1 MNRNRLRLSGK
12 VAIVTG
18 AGSSGP
24 GIGTGKATSILFAR
38 EGARVLLVDV
48 VASRAEETLAT
59 IEEEGGEASVFEADV
74 SRSDECRAMVDATL
88 ERYGAPSILFNNVG
102 VNARKG
108 ASVADL
114 EEEEWAR
121 VIDTNLK
128 GMMLTSGHTV
138 PAMVKG
144 GGGSII
150 NVSSTAGIRAGPEVS
165 YSAAKGAVISLTK
178 SMAMQHGRQNI
189 RVNCIVP
196 GHIYTP
202 MVSSIDNSMWNKPV
216 TEEDRDTRR
225 RAGALG
231 TEGTAWDVAWAVV
244 FLASDE
250 ARWISGA
257 VLPVDAGT
265 SAMLPHNMVREL
277 A

>member
-59 IEEEGGEASVFEADV
+59 IEEESGEASVFEADV

-102 VNARKG
+102 VNARRG

-121 VIDTNLK
+121 VMDTNLK

-138 PAMVKG
+138 PAMAKG

-150 NVSSTAGIRAGPEVS
+150 NVSSTSGIRAGPEVS

-178 SMAMQHGRQNI
+178 SMAMHHGRENI

-202 MVSSIDNSMWNKPV
+202 MVASIAASMWNKPV
-216 TEEDRDTRR
+216 TEEDRDVRR

-231 TEGTAWDVAWAVV
+231 TEGTAWDVA
-244 FLASDE
+244 
-250 ARWISGA
+250 
-257 VLPVDAGT
+257 
-265 SAMLPHNMVREL
+265 
-277 A
+277 